1 MESGMK
7 QMPQQER
14 PHRLLVVEDEATVQA
29 ALKKYFTAA
38 GFDVRCACELEE
50 AEALLVTNS
59 YDIVIADL
67 RLSWSYAAE
76 GLEILRF
83 VRRHS
88 RGTRV
93 VILSAYASAD
103 LQHSARALGAG
114 AFIQKPAALQEIAA
128 TVQRLLEA
136 QP

>member
-1 MESGMK
+1 MK
-7 QMPQQER
+7 QVPQQDRR
-14 PHRLLVVEDEATVQA
+14 PRLLVVEDEATVQA

-38 GFDVRCACELEE
+38 GFEVRCACELEE
-50 AEALLVTNS
+50 AEALLVTDT

-83 VRRHS
+83 VRRYS

-93 VILSAYASAD
+93 IILSAYASAD

-114 AFIQKPAALQEIAA
+114 AFFQKPAALSEIAA
-128 TVQRLLEA
+128 TITRLLAE
-136 QP
+136 QSS

>member
-1 MESGMK
+1 MRQLRDIE
-7 QMPQQER
+7 QP
-14 PHRLLVVEDEATVQA
+14 PRLLVVEDEETVQV
-29 ALKKYFTAA
+29 ALRKYFTEQ
-38 GFDVRCACELEE
+38 GFEVRCAGELEE
-50 AEALLVTNS
+50 AEALLVTQS
-59 YDIVIADL
+59 FDVVIADL

-114 AFIQKPAALQEIAA
+114 AFFQKPAALPDLAA
-128 TVQRLLEA
+128 SVRRLLEE
-136 QP
+136 Q

>member
-1 MESGMK
+1 MLPGMK
-7 QMPQQER
+7 LMPQQER
-14 PHRLLVVEDEATVQA
+14 PLRLLVVEDELTVQA

-50 AEALLVTNS
+50 AEALLVTHS

-83 VRRHS
+83 VQRNS
-88 RGTRV
+88 RGTQV

-114 AFIQKPAALQEIAA
+114 AFIQKPAALPEIAA
-128 TVQRLLEA
+128 TVTRLLEMHS
-136 QP
+136 

>member
-1 MESGMK
+1 MK
-7 QMPQQER
+7 LLPHTER
-14 PHRLLVVEDEATVQA
+14 PYRLLVVEDEVTVQA

-38 GFDVRCACELEE
+38 GFEVRCACELEE
-50 AEALLVTNS
+50 AEALLVTDS

-83 VRRHS
+83 VRRDS

-93 VILSAYASAD
+93 IILSAYASPD

-114 AFIQKPAALQEIAA
+114 AFFQKPAALPDIAA
-128 TVQRLLEA
+128 TVKCLLESH
-136 QP
+136 P

>member
-1 MESGMK
+1 MK
-7 QMPQQER
+7 QMPEQDR
-14 PHRLLVVEDEATVQA
+14 HPRLLVVEDEATVQA

-38 GFDVRCACELEE
+38 GFEVRCACELEE
-50 AEALLVTNS
+50 AEALLVTDL
-59 YDIVIADL
+59 YDVVIADL

-88 RGTRV
+88 RGTHV
-93 VILSAYASAD
+93 IILSAYASAD
-103 LQHSARALGAG
+103 LQHSARALGAD
-114 AFIQKPAALQEIAA
+114 AFFQKPAALPEIAA
-128 TVQRLLEA
+128 TIARLMEK

>member
-1 MESGMK
+1 MK
-7 QMPQQER
+7 QMPEYAR
-14 PHRLLVVEDEATVQA
+14 APRLLVVEDELTVQV

-38 GFDVRCACELEE
+38 GYDVRCACELEE
-50 AEALLVTNS
+50 AEALIVTDS
-59 YDIVIADL
+59 YDVVIADL

-88 RGTRV
+88 RGTQV
-93 VILSAYASAD
+93 VILSAYASPD

-114 AFIQKPAALQEIAA
+114 AFF
-128 TVQRLLEA
+128 
-136 QP
+136 

>member
-1 MESGMK
+1 MK
-7 QMPQQER
+7 QMPQQDRR
-14 PHRLLVVEDEATVQA
+14 PRLLVVEDEATVQA

-38 GFDVRCACELEE
+38 GFEVRCACELEE
-50 AEALLVTNS
+50 AEALLVTDT
-59 YDIVIADL
+59 YDVVIADL

-93 VILSAYASAD
+93 IILSAYASAE
-103 LQHSARALGAG
+103 LQHSARALGAD
-114 AFIQKPAALQEIAA
+114 AFFQKPAALPDIAA
-128 TVQRLLEA
+128 TIARLLEE
-136 QP
+136 QPS

>member
-1 MESGMK
+1 MK
-7 QMPQQER
+7 EMPQRDRR
-14 PHRLLVVEDEATVQA
+14 PRLLVVEDEATVQA

-38 GFDVRCACELEE
+38 GFEVRCACELEE
-50 AEALLVTNS
+50 AEALLVTDT

-93 VILSAYASAD
+93 IILSAYASAE

-114 AFIQKPAALQEIAA
+114 AFFQKPASLPEIAA
-128 TVQRLLEA
+128 TIARLLEE
-136 QP
+136 QSS

>member
-1 MESGMK
+1 MK
-7 QMPQQER
+7 QLMQPER
-14 PHRLLVVEDEATVQA
+14 TPRLLVVEDEPTVQA

-50 AEALLVTNS
+50 AEALLVTDT
-59 YDIVIADL
+59 YDVVIADL

-83 VRRHS
+83 VKRHC

-114 AFIQKPAALQEIAA
+114 AFFQKPAALPDIAA
-128 TVQRLLEA
+128 TVSRLLEA

>member
-1 MESGMK
+1 MK
-7 QMPQQER
+7 QVPPQDR
-14 PHRLLVVEDEATVQA
+14 HPRLLVVEDEATVQA

-38 GFDVRCACELEE
+38 GFEVRCACELEE
-50 AEALLVTNS
+50 AEALLVTDI
-59 YDIVIADL
+59 YDVVIADL

-93 VILSAYASAD
+93 IILSAYASAE
-103 LQHSARALGAG
+103 LQHSARALGAD
-114 AFIQKPAALQEIAA
+114 AFFQKPAALSEIAA
-128 TVQRLLEA
+128 TIARLLEK